1 MHQLTIDHNRKS
13 VSVSDHPDFGDAHR
27 ALLQYV
33 VGADYYLRPMQ
44 NTAAHTSYELLRRA
58 DIDDPA
64 VGRHPTVTGVAV
76 IEEHIGHQ
84 LPVSAPYF
92 AACEAQRWISDHA
105 DKWLHG
111 STADPGYHY
120 PMAVLTMAHGEA
132 HHHLR
137 AGTVL
142 REAARLADVADIAA
156 PDQAAVEALRDNAI
170 STDSDTHNPAAV
182 ATAVQQMLPAGVT
195 DQQTAALV
203 WYYALILWRVRTP

>member
-1 MHQLTIDHNRKS
+1 MHQLTIDHNAKS
-13 VSVSDHPDFGDAHR
+13 VSISEHPDFGDAHR

-33 VGADYYLRPMQ
+33 VGADYYLRPIQ
-44 NTAAHTSYELLRRA
+44 NTPAHISYELLRLA

-64 VGRHPTVTGVAV
+64 IGRNPTITGVAV
-76 IEEHIGHQ
+76 IEERTEHQ

-92 AACEAQRWISDHA
+92 AACEAQRWISDNGN
-105 DKWLHG
+105 KWLHG
-111 STADPGYHY
+111 STTDPGYHY

-142 REAARLADVADIAA
+142 REAARLAGAADIAQ
-156 PDQAAVEALRDNAI
+156 PDASAIEALRDNAI
-170 STDSDTHNPAAV
+170 STDSHTHNPAAI
-182 ATAVQQMLPAGVT
+182 ATAVQQMLPAGIT

-203 WYYALILWRVRTP
+203 WYYALILWGVRTP